1 MYLGN
6 TNPWEAVTGTIQ
18 SVGTVNR
25 AVEDFSNRPWGLY
38 ALGLGFAIIVGG
50 LIGSKVAGVA
60 IGQEV
65 KKELRRK

>member
-6 TNPWEAVTGTIQ
+6 SNPLDAITGTVR
-18 SVGTVNR
+18 SMNTMNA

-38 ALGLGFAIIVGG
+38 ALGLGVAIVLGG
-50 LIGSKVAGVA
+50 LIGSKVTGKA

-65 KKELRRK
+65 KAELRRK